1 MKAVLMAAAAL
12 LVGMPALAQ
21 QHNHPVQRGDHTQ
34 RAGMMAHCP
43 MMGGVSPAMLL
54 GHADALKLTA
64 DQVARIEALRDQ
76 SAGPAHMHGAMAAH
90 RQAAE
95 LLQAERPDLAA
106 YEAKLREAADHMV
119 QNHTSMARTAV
130 EARAI
135 LTPEQRASL
144 ADLDHAAMGHSGGH
158 GQSDMHGEGHA
169 GMMNCPMMGGK
180 SGAGA
185 EAGSHQHH

>member
-1 MKAVLMAAAAL
+1 MKAVLMALAAL

-21 QHNHPVQRGDHTQ
+21 QHNHPAQRGDHAQ
-34 RAGMMAHCP
+34 RPGMMEHCP

-54 GHADALKLTA
+54 GHADALNLSA
-64 DQVARIEALRDQ
+64 DQVQRLEALRDQ
-76 SAGPAHMHGAMAAH
+76 AAGPAHMHGAMAAH

-119 QNHTSMARTAV
+119 QNHTTMARTAV

-135 LTPEQRASL
+135 LTPEQRTKLAS
-144 ADLDHAAMGHSGGH
+144 LDHAAMGHSGGH
-158 GQSDMHGEGHA
+158 GQGAMHGAGHA

-180 SGAGA
+180 SDAGA
-185 EAGSHQHH
+185 KAEGHGHH